1 MAQVYLVARR
11 AEVQNGSVMVTDLFP
26 NESQRNTALDPVGA
40 GPIYIRQINLG
51 TSGSTRSVLRDNGA
65 GVITFDRASEGL
77 VAFLLRNVESG
88 LNGDAL
94 TLSEAITGAESII
107 STVRAGGALD
117 LASVNALLEINAVG
131 GAGTDL
137 STHSSVE
144 DLMRVLAG
152 ETYLVPVSSQIEA
165 GGVFTPDLNADS
177 YFQNDVRHPVDG
189 DSSWVVSAEE
199 GALAGLISA
208 QDPKKGFA
216 GVLTADPIVTIY
228 NADGT
233 LYA

>member
-40 GPIYIRQINLG
+40 GPIYVRQINLG
-51 TSGSTRSVLRDNGA
+51 TSGSKRAVLRNVG

-88 LNGDAL
+88 AGGDAL
-94 TLSEAITGAESII
+94 TLSEAITGAEAII
-107 STVRAGGALD
+107 SSVRAGAVLD
-117 LASVNALLEINAVG
+117 LAAVNAILALPAVG
-131 GAGTDL
+131 GLATDINL
-137 STHSSVE
+137 HSSVE

-152 ETYLVPVSSQIEA
+152 ETYLVPVGSQIEA
-165 GGVFTPDLNADS
+165 GGAFTPDLNADS

-199 GALAGLISA
+199 GALAGLTSD
-208 QDPKKGFA
+208 QDAKKGFA
-216 GVLTADPIVTIY
+216 GVKTTDPIVTIY